1 MGNSFCLK
9 NEQKNFYENENK
21 ENEKKNENEKIKDI
35 EYENEDE
42 SENENENENEEDL
55 EIETKDLTEKRKLAE
70 YLISNDYNIIK
81 RYLPEVQKL
90 NDKQF
95 NKLFEGKTD
104 YKKYNVSNQKNFI
117 QLVSKFDDNQEL
129 IMEWY
134 NKEDYYKF
142 ILEIWKTNIIP
153 KLKEAEN
160 QNEKDEILKS
170 LKIDISKWDEEF
182 REYFNKIINISPINI
197 LAKKIKG
204 DYKDL
209 NELIKNVEKCKKN
222 LEKNKEL
229 ICMKFIKAN
238 LDTLINKIID
248 KFISHFL
255 KKLLKGYDK
264 FFDEIKKKREKKAI
278 LKILNVKE
286 EYENDEKINNFKL
299 SEKNRKQLINTI
311 IKINKNDYDFLFNN
325 EDMNFNEEYE
335 KLKELQ
341 NKFNKEKESSEMNIG
356 EKEKILYDNVMMKN
370 IILCLNIIKIGYKVL
385 NISKIIPNYEGFGNI
400 SEIKKNFL
408 NHQNAVNLISDNLN
422 EAIEETINNEKNF
435 QKDLDDL
442 QNIQK

>member
-1 MGNSFCLK
+1 
-9 NEQKNFYENENK
+9 
-21 ENEKKNENEKIKDI
+21 
-35 EYENEDE
+35 
-42 SENENENENEEDL
+42 
-55 EIETKDLTEKRKLAE
+55 
-70 YLISNDYNIIK
+70 
-81 RYLPEVQKL
+81 
-90 NDKQF
+90 
-95 NKLFEGKTD
+95 
-104 YKKYNVSNQKNFI
+104 
-117 QLVSKFDDNQEL
+117 
-129 IMEWY
+129 
-134 NKEDYYKF
+134 
-142 ILEIWKTNIIP
+142 
-153 KLKEAEN
+153 
-160 QNEKDEILKS
+160 
-170 LKIDISKWDEEF
+170 
-182 REYFNKIINISPINI
+182 
-197 LAKKIKG
+197 
-204 DYKDL
+204 
-209 NELIKNVEKCKKN
+209 
-222 LEKNKEL
+222 
-229 ICMKFIKAN
+229 MKFIKAN

-255 KKLLKGYDK
+255 KKLLNGYDK
-264 FFDEIKKKREKKAI
+264 FFDEIKKKREKKAV
-278 LKILNVKE
+278 LKILNVKD
-286 EYENDEKINNFKL
+286 EYENDEKIKNFKL

-325 EDMNFNEEYE
+325 EDINFNEEYE